1 MGNIK
6 KGLSQEES
14 ELRPEDE
21 DKCRAKEQ
29 KPQHRN
35 EAGVRDGA
43 PPARLQGRAGAW
55 DRGAPARTVPDHGRP
70 RLGAGLLLKAKG
82 GDCRA

>member
-43 PPARLQGRAGAW
+43 QPARLQGREPGPGTEEPQRGQCQATAG
-55 DRGAPARTVPDHGRP
+55 HGW
-70 RLGAGLLLKAKG
+70 GQVSF
-82 GDCRA
+82 